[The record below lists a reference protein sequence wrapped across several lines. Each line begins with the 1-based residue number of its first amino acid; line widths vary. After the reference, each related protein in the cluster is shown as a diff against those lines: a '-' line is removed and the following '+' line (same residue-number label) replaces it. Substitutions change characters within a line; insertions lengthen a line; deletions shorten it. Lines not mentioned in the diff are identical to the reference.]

1 VIGARRALADVV
13 AASAET
19 GIDLGV
25 LNAHAHLAMCDVVE
39 SRFDRAESLA
49 VETLDLALPR
59 GWGMH
64 LQLRL
69 AHLVLAL
76 VRVLRGDHDGADVAL
91 AAGQAAVVGGTEP
104 PADVLSRVVQVLV
117 GVSRRRLRAADH
129 ARGAMRDTLQGWE
142 PAPYLAGLVL
152 RAETEVQLLAV
163 QDGALPTVPPDPAYV
178 LSPIERVCL
187 GRLHLVAG
195 DAVGAA
201 ERVASVASS
210 GNPAVDLLTH
220 VEVWLVRALSAHQ
233 LRRDR
238 DALDALGHAL
248 DLARPQQLVRPF
260 LVTADDRLAA
270 LLRLRDGL
278 ALSPDV
284 FVRDLSERVAGAD
297 GGRAA
302 EPEPE
307 PLLVPLTDREL
318 AMLAALPT
326 MNSNAEIAAEF
337 FVSVNTVKAH
347 LKALYRKLG
356 VGSRREAVRRGREL
370 GLLL

>member
-1 VIGARRALADVV
+1 
-13 AASAET
+13 
-19 GIDLGV
+19 
-25 LNAHAHLAMCDVVE
+25 
-39 SRFDRAESLA
+39 
-49 VETLDLALPR
+49 
-59 GWGMH
+59 
-64 LQLRL
+64 
-69 AHLVLAL
+69 
-76 VRVLRGDHDGADVAL
+76 
-91 AAGQAAVVGGTEP
+91 
-104 PADVLSRVVQVLV
+104 
-117 GVSRRRLRAADH
+117 
-129 ARGAMRDTLQGWE
+129 
-142 PAPYLAGLVL
+142 
-152 RAETEVQLLAV
+152 
-163 QDGALPTVPPDPAYV
+163 
-178 LSPIERVCL
+178 
-187 GRLHLVAG
+187 
-195 DAVGAA
+195 
-201 ERVASVASS
+201 
-210 GNPAVDLLTH
+210 VDLLTH